1 MKTDTKE
8 ILLCRPCAEEL
19 KEENKVNIGSSLRD
33 KTTCEYCGR
42 RRFVYRCTKKAYARI
57 PKKKE
62 E

>member
-1 MKTDTKE
+1 MKE

-19 KEENKVNIGSSLRD
+19 KAENKIEIGGSNRD
-33 KTTCEYCGR
+33 KDTCEHCGR
-42 RRFVYRCTKKAYARI
+42 RRFVYRCTKKAYARL